1 MAPYPPP
8 YIWLDQPDLGIQT
21 AGTNTRLSVVT
32 FPVWIAYDGAVKA
45 QVVGLDDI
53 VAKVWDAT
61 LAVAAAR
68 PVNATPSIADVAGTT
83 VRGVVVSVD
92 VTIGALT
99 LCLPIVEESPIPPE
113 PEPVLEEV

>member
-1 MAPYPPP
+1 MLPGRVAATPPTQAPYPPP

-68 PVNATPSIADVAGTT
+68 PVNADPVDRRRRRHHRARRRRLRRRHHRRPDVVPARPSK
-83 VRGVVVSVD
+83 
-92 VTIGALT
+92 
-99 LCLPIVEESPIPPE
+99 SP
-113 PEPVLEEV
+113 